1 MAAHLSEIDKKLL
14 REIQRDLPLTR
25 KPYFQ
30 IGTRCE
36 LSERDVIQ
44 RVKRLIGDGIIRDIP
59 VIFNSWALGYKGTL
73 VAVQIDDA
81 HIESVALKVN
91 THRGVSHNYLR
102 KHRFNLWFTLT
113 IAKDGDFDEET
124 RRLLQGEMFNQ
135 YLILPSVKNF
145 KIGVYFGLDG
155 EDHVQ
160 TYNDTQPYAS
170 IKLSEKDR
178 SIIAALQDGLA
189 IVPEPWLKIAHA
201 LNIDESELLEHVR
214 RYKNEGAIRRISA
227 ILRHRNVG
235 YSANGMACFN
245 VSEKDIL
252 EAGRSAA
259 KFNQVSHC
267 YQRPTYPEWKYS
279 LFAMVHAKS
288 NGECDDLISRIA
300 DSIHCN
306 DYVVLYSIRE
316 FKKERV
322 KYFMEK
328 PS

>member
-14 REIQRDLPLTR
+14 REIQRDLPLTQ
-25 KPYFQ
+25 KPYHQ
-30 IGTRCE
+30 IGALCG
-36 LSERDVIQ
+36 LSEEDVIQ

-59 VIFNSWALGYKGTL
+59 IIFNSWALGYKGTL
-73 VAVQIDDA
+73 VAVQTDDA
-81 HIESVALKVN
+81 HVESVALKIN
-91 THRGVSHNYLR
+91 SHRGVSHNYLR

-113 IAKDGDFDEET
+113 IPKDRDFDEET
-124 RRLLQGEMFNQ
+124 RNLLDGELFIK
-135 YLILPSVKNF
+135 YLILPSVRNF
-145 KIGVYFGLDG
+145 KIGVYFGLDE
-155 EDHVQ
+155 EDNTHS
-160 TYNDTQPYAS
+160 YNDTQPNAS
-170 IKLSEKDR
+170 INLSEMDR

-189 IVPEPWLKIAHA
+189 IVPKPWLHIARS
-201 LNIDESELLEHVR
+201 LNIDESELLGHVR
-214 RYKNEGAIRRISA
+214 QYKELGAIRRISA

-245 VSEKDIL
+245 IPEKDIL
-252 EAGRSAA
+252 LAGRRAA
-259 KFNQVSHC
+259 EFIQVSHC

-288 NGECDDLISRIA
+288 KRECDDLISHIA
-300 DSIHCN
+300 ESIHCN

-328 PS
+328 P